1 MKRIKTRISLA
12 KTTNQNLI
20 KLNLIFVFIFL
31 NVWDWVIDRK
41 LFNAMAIGV
50 VLFGPATFLWLI
62 GNIRAIALI
71 TLISLIEFGAMAVF
85 IAEGLQL
92 GGEGTAVKSVFWLPY
107 LIMAGI
113 NGFVGL
119 KIYSEHRRKIN
130 GQ

>member
-12 KTTNQNLI
+12 KTTNQNLV

-31 NVWDWVIDRK
+31 NVWDWAIDRK

-50 VLFGPATFLWLI
+50 VLFGPAAFLWLI

-92 GGEGTAVKSVFWLPY
+92 GGEGTTLKTIFWLPY
-107 LIMAGI
+107 LLMAGV
-113 NGFVGL
+113 NGLVGL
-119 KIYSEHRRKIN
+119 KIYSENKEKK
-130 GQ
+130 